1 MRRFGE
7 AVGMAFQ
14 IQDDI
19 LDYTRT
25 AHTGKPANNDLREH
39 KITLPLLAVLEQAA
53 PQRRAELLEKLA
65 LIPAIFLVW
74 DIYDLITYRDPTLIT
89 YIQWA
94 IGILSGA
101 IIGYILINPGRLS
114 RSSAPRSIHRP
125 ADYSALPFMLMAFG
139 VKYVLGVLN
148 AISPDVL
155 RQPAMSALAIITGG
169 MFAGIF
175 VGKFTRYV
183 SVWLRLPAQNNH

>member
-1 MRRFGE
+1 MYLLF
-7 AVGMAFQ
+7 AFLLYRG
-14 IQDDI
+14 IKA
-19 LDYTRT
+19 RT
-25 AHTGKPANNDLREH
+25 PA
-39 KITLPLLAVLEQAA
+39 TVT
-53 PQRRAELLEKLA
+53 LEKLA
-65 LIPAIFLVW
+65 LIPAIFSLG
-74 DIYDLITYRDPTLIT
+74 YLRFNHLSRPDPHYV

-148 AISPDVL
+148 AISRRFTSTRNERLGYHYWRHV
-155 RQPAMSALAIITGG
+155 RRN
-169 MFAGIF
+169 F